1 VPYVTPLTLTR
12 SDATYGLPLKPR
24 IEITSLDSTDTY
36 FTFSPLEN
44 LTTDLN
50 LVYLDTERA
59 SFETGS
65 FNAVVEDS
73 QNIINKD
80 HLRNAKVKISFGK
93 TASTTI
99 PYFIGYADISQTRR
113 PRNNYQEY
121 LLTGP
126 STKIQAT
133 ELMLLIRKAADD
145 PNNPKYGIAN
155 LIIEAI
161 TTRKWRPLNRDDIQ
175 EVTEDQG
182 GRWLVDLV
190 SDGGGVSD
198 ELNALKYSV
207 IVEVF
212 TTLWDFL
219 ERMSAITGAS
229 WDLDYDAAFQE
240 IISFGYPSTRGTGI
254 NIKSTDLASPTDNPL
269 KTSYLYN
276 DFSIEDNSSIDANV
290 ATRLYT
296 TTITDQVVINS
307 QNANAGATSLVDKAI
322 AQQLIIQNDQRRITD
337 LMFIVSKVGVPTSPN
352 DRVNG
357 DIVMDFGDNTPR
369 GRTLATFNIPIS
381 DIKTTPTNIFV
392 NDVDVKV
399 RFLQG
404 ENKIWLRLFQ
414 RSGIKGDPDN
424 DPANTIFWHHNGVS
438 NSVQPVY
445 TAISSGVGKGE
456 YKLKDTLA
464 WASDNKG
471 PIYAYSV
478 FSNIRRLQA
487 RTNPSQAKIIRL
499 KEAFTDTSFLG
510 QIDQNNL
517 FLSRQLAAR
526 SKARRSIQGVQVTI
540 PNNFLFKPYNVVDFG
555 DSLSNEFQSLAVQR
569 ARYVISALPGD
580 QYPLGALFAELTL
593 SGSFN
598 ALLGNCSC
606 L

>member
-1 VPYVTPLTLTR
+1 MPYVTPLTLTR
-12 SDATYGLPLKPR
+12 SDPTYGKPLKPR

-36 FTFSPLEN
+36 FTFSPLEG
-44 LTTDLN
+44 LTTDIN

-59 SFETGS
+59 AFETGS
-65 FNAVVEDS
+65 FNAIIEDS
-73 QNIINKD
+73 NSVINKD

-93 TASTTI
+93 TTATMI
-99 PYFIGYADISQTRR
+99 PYFIGYADIFQTRE
-113 PRNNYQEY
+113 PRNNYLEY

-145 PNNPKYGIAN
+145 PNNPAYGIAN
-155 LIIEAI
+155 LIRDSI
-161 TTRKWRPLNRDDIQ
+161 TARKWRPLNREDIQ
-175 EVTEDQG
+175 EVTEKQG
-182 GRWLVDLV
+182 GEWLVDLV
-190 SDGGGVSD
+190 SEGGGISD

-219 ERMSAITGAS
+219 ERMSAITGGS
-229 WDLDYDAAFQE
+229 WDLDYDADFQE
-240 IISFGYPSTRGTGI
+240 ILKFGYPSTRGTGI
-254 NIKSTDLASPTDNPL
+254 NIKSVNLAATTDNPL
-269 KTSYLYN
+269 KTSYLYDN
-276 DFSIEDNSSIDANV
+276 FTIEDNSSIDANI

-307 QNANAGATSLVDKAI
+307 QNTNHSATSLVDRAI
-322 AQQLIIQNDQRRITD
+322 AQQLTIQNDQRRITD
-337 LMFIVSKVGVPTSPN
+337 LMFIVSKVGAPTSPN

-369 GRTLATFNIPIS
+369 GQTLATFSIPIS
-381 DIKTTPTNIFV
+381 DIKTTPTSIFV
-392 NDVDVKV
+392 NDVGVKV

-424 DPANTIFWHHNGVS
+424 DPANTIFWHNNGVTNTAQTS
-438 NSVQPVY
+438 Y
-445 TAISSGVGKGE
+445 TAISTNNKGE
-456 YKLKDTLA
+456 YKLKDTMT
-464 WASDNKG
+464 WASNNQG
-471 PIYAYSV
+471 PIYCYSV
-478 FSNIRRLQA
+478 FSNIRRLQS

-526 SKARRSIQGVQVTI
+526 SKSRRSLQGLQVTI
-540 PNNFLFKPYNVVDFG
+540 PNNFLFKPYDVVSFG
-555 DSLSNEFQSLAVQR
+555 DSLSNEFQDLAVQR
-569 ARYVISALPGD
+569 SRYVISALPGE

-598 ALLGNCSC
+598 SLLGNCSC

>member
-1 VPYVTPLTLTR
+1 MPYTTPLTLTR
-12 SDATYGLPLKPR
+12 TDSTYGLPLKPR

-36 FTFSPLEN
+36 FIFSPLQN

-65 FNAVVEDS
+65 FNAVIEDS
-73 QNIINKD
+73 NNVINKD

-93 TASTTI
+93 TQSTLI
-99 PYFIGYADISQTRR
+99 PYFIGYADIFQTRR
-113 PRNNYQEY
+113 PRSNYQEY

-133 ELMLLIRKAADD
+133 ELMLLIRKAADN
-145 PNNPKYGIAN
+145 PNNPLYGIGN
-155 LIIEAI
+155 LVVEAI
-161 TTRKWRPLNRDDIQ
+161 TTRKWRPLNREDIQ

-190 SDGGGVSD
+190 SDGGGVAD
-198 ELNALKYSV
+198 ELNALKYSM

-219 ERMSAITGAS
+219 ERMSALTGAQ
-229 WDLDYDAAFQE
+229 WDLDYDSAFQE
-240 IISFGYPSTRGTGI
+240 IITMGYPSTRGTGI
-254 NIKSTDLASPTDNPL
+254 NIKSTELANPADNPE

-276 DFSIEDNSSIDANV
+276 DFTMEDNASIDANV

-337 LMFIVSKVGVPTSPN
+337 LMFIVSKVGAPTSPN

-357 DIVMDFGDNTPR
+357 DLVLDFGDNSPR
-369 GRTLATFNIPIS
+369 GQTLATFSIPIS

-392 NDVDVKV
+392 NDIDVKI

-424 DPANTIFWHHNGVS
+424 DPANTIFWHHNGAIGAIQ
-438 NSVQPVY
+438 NVY
-445 TAISSGVGKGE
+445 TAISTNNKGE
-456 YKLKDTLA
+456 YKLKDTMT

-471 PIYAYSV
+471 PRYCYSV

-487 RTNPSQAKIIRL
+487 RTNPSQAKIMRL
-499 KEAFTDTSFLG
+499 KEAFTDTSFIN

-517 FLSRQLAAR
+517 FLSRQLANR
-526 SKARRSIQGVQVTI
+526 SKARRSIQGVQVTV
-540 PNNFLFKPYNVVDFG
+540 PNNFLFKPYHVVSFS
-555 DSLSNEFQSLAVQR
+555 DSLSNEFQELAVQR
-569 ARYVISALPGD
+569 SRYVISALPGD
-580 QYPLGALFAELTL
+580 QYPLGALYCELTL
-593 SGSFN
+593 GGSQN
-598 ALLGNCSC
+598 PILGSCSC

>member
-1 VPYVTPLTLTR
+1 MQ
-12 SDATYGLPLKPR
+12 G
-24 IEITSLDSTDTY
+24 
-36 FTFSPLEN
+36 
-44 LTTDLN
+44 LTTDIN
-50 LVYLDTERA
+50 LVYLDNERA

-73 QNIINKD
+73 NNIINKD
-80 HLRNAKVKISFGK
+80 HLRNAKVKLSFGK
-93 TASTTI
+93 TEPTLI
-99 PYFIGYADISQTRR
+99 PYFIGYADIFQTRR

-161 TTRKWRPLNRDDIQ
+161 TTRKWRPLNREDIQ
-175 EVTEDQG
+175 EVTQDQG
-182 GRWLVDLV
+182 GKWLVDLV

-307 QNANAGATSLVDKAI
+307 QNTNAASTTLVDKAI

-337 LMFIVSKVGVPTSPN
+337 LMFIVSKVGAPTSPN

-369 GRTLATFNIPIS
+369 GRTLATFNLPIS
-381 DIKTTPTNIFV
+381 DIKTTPTTIFV

-414 RSGIKGDPDN
+414 RSGIKGDPDG
-424 DPANTIFWHHNGVS
+424 DAANTIRWHSNGVS

-445 TAISSGVGKGE
+445 TAISQGVGKGE

-471 PIYAYSV
+471 PIYCYSV

-487 RTNPSQAKIIRL
+487 RTNPNQAKIIRI

-517 FLSRQLAAR
+517 FLSRQLANR